1 MKINSMF
8 YVSVFFTAV
17 MIFSLPLVVRAQKFS
32 ARDQAILDAEQD
44 AEAVFDERLWY
55 FAGCFFNFGGYFVAQ
70 TYYAPVPAVAL
81 LGHPP
86 EYVAFYTD
94 SSKVREV
101 GTCDQ
106 EGPYR
111 AKSKELR
118 SSAAFMGC
126 IHGAVVQ
133 ACLPVTIAL
142 FARQ

>member
-8 YVSVFFTAV
+8 YVSVLLTVV
-17 MIFSLPLVVRAQKFS
+17 MIFGMPLGTRAQDS

-44 AEAVFDERLWY
+44 AEAVFNERLWY
-55 FAGCFFNFGGYFVAQ
+55 LTGCFFNYGGYLFAQ
-70 TYYAPVPAVAL
+70 TYYSPVPAIAL
-81 LGHPP
+81 LGQSP

-94 SSKVREV
+94 
-101 GTCDQ
+101 T
-106 EGPYR
+106 YR

-142 FARQ
+142 FTRQ

>member
-1 MKINSMF
+1 MF

-17 MIFSLPLVVRAQKFS
+17 MIFSLPLVVRAQEFS

-94 SSKVREV
+94 A
-101 GTCDQ
+101 
-106 EGPYR
+106 YR

>member
-17 MIFSLPLVVRAQKFS
+17 MIFSLPLVVRAQEFS

-44 AEAVFDERLWY
+44 AEAVFNERLWY

-94 SSKVREV
+94 
-101 GTCDQ
+101 T
-106 EGPYR
+106 YR

>member
-1 MKINSMF
+1 MF

-17 MIFSLPLVVRAQKFS
+17 MIFSLPLVVRAQEFS

-94 SSKVREV
+94 
-101 GTCDQ
+101 T
-106 EGPYR
+106 YR

>member
-1 MKINSMF
+1 MKIDSMF

-94 SSKVREV
+94 
-101 GTCDQ
+101 T
-106 EGPYR
+106 YR

>member
-17 MIFSLPLVVRAQKFS
+17 MIFSLPLVVRAQEFS

-94 SSKVREV
+94 A
-101 GTCDQ
+101 
-106 EGPYR
+106 YR

>member
-94 SSKVREV
+94 
-101 GTCDQ
+101 T
-106 EGPYR
+106 YR

>member
-17 MIFSLPLVVRAQKFS
+17 MIFGMPLGMRAQEYSVVNKPYPMLNRMPRQFS
-32 ARDQAILDAEQD
+32 MNGCGI
-44 AEAVFDERLWY
+44 

-94 SSKVREV
+94 A
-101 GTCDQ
+101 
-106 EGPYR
+106 YR

>member
-17 MIFSLPLVVRAQKFS
+17 MIFSLPLVVRAQEFS

-94 SSKVREV
+94 
-101 GTCDQ
+101 T
-106 EGPYR
+106 YR